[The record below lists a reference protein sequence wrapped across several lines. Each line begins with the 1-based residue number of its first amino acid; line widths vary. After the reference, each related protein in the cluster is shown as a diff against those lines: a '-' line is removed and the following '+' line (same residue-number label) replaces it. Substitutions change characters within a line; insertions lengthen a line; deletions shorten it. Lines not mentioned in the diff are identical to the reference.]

1 MTRATSM
8 GLWASLGGMAIRW
21 HFDRDKLTERE
32 AQLVDALINVGLLA
46 IAGTVAAGRL
56 TRTREGTEKLLEP
69 LRQQIAQALP
79 DLGLRWEWVEPVE
92 PPGESEGSG

>member
-1 MTRATSM
+1 
-8 GLWASLGGMAIRW
+8 MAIRW

-46 IAGTVAAGRL
+46 ISGTATAGRL
-56 TRTREGTEKLLEP
+56 GPSRKAAEHFAELLN
-69 LRQQIAQALP
+69 QQLVRALP

-92 PPGESEGSG
+92 PPGEPERSG